1 MKIKRMKQPETKQAA
16 EQQKLKQML
25 EITQTTTTTTP
36 TTIEV
41 TPMKIQEVTKF
52 LVSGYTTQSLVKL
65 CLKQDNSNNIHV
77 HQHRHH
83 VHQHRHHVDQHQRHV
98 DHPLPLFITR
108 LLLLPMMKDGHLVHL
123 ENHLITTTTTTT
135 TTMPPTTNLNQNH
148 HHHHNITQKKQH
160 PLHPCILPEESMCLI
175 QKQAKLHLYD
185 PTMTT
190 D

>member
-1 MKIKRMKQPETKQAA
+1 ME
-16 EQQKLKQML
+16 
-25 EITQTTTTTTP
+25 
-36 TTIEV
+36 
-41 TPMKIQEVTKF
+41 
-52 LVSGYTTQSLVKL
+52 
-65 CLKQDNSNNIHV
+65 DNSNNIHG
-77 HQHRHH
+77 
-83 VHQHRHHVDQHQRHV
+83 HQHRHHVDHL
-98 DHPLPLFITR
+98 LPLFITR
-108 LLLLPMMKDGHLVHL
+108 RLLLLPTMKDGHLVHL